1 MMVNPSAE
9 YLAGLVRELS
19 KLPRETE
26 WVEFK
31 VNAYEPQEIGEYV
44 SALAN
49 SAALSGK
56 PFAYVGWGIADHDHT
71 VVGTN
76 FSPNAR
82 KVGNEE
88 LENWLLRLLTPKINF
103 RFSEVSID
111 GHSVVLLEIERAF
124 RHPVQFRGQ
133 EYIRVGSYKK
143 KLKDFPEKE
152 RELWRIFDQ
161 TPFENGITAE
171 RVSDDEVLRQLD
183 YPAYF
188 ELLGLP
194 LPENRHAILDALA
207 GDDLIHRCDA
217 GGWNMTNLGAVLFTK
232 GLRNLPG
239 LRRKA
244 IRVIQYHG
252 SSRTETLKERA
263 GNKGYASGFEG
274 LIQFINGLLPSN
286 EVIEAA
292 LRKTV
297 PRFPELAVREL
308 VANALIHQDFTITGT
323 GPMVE
328 IFEDRIEITNPGAP
342 LVDIQRFVDTPPRS
356 RNESLASFMRRIGI
370 CEERGSGW
378 DKIVSQS
385 EFYQLPAPLVEV
397 VNNHTRVV
405 LFAPRPLSSMDRT
418 DRVRAVYLHACLRY
432 VNREYVTNTSVRGRF
447 GIEVRNSA
455 KASRLISE
463 SVGQGAIVPDDPTS
477 APKLMRYVPWW
488 AKGERPEPLLD
499 DMSPG

>member
-232 GLRNLPG
+232 GLRKLPG

-252 SSRTETLKERA
+252 SSRTETSREQ
-263 GNKGYASGFEG
+263 G
-274 LIQFINGLLPSN
+274 LRVWFRGIDPIYQWPATFQRS
-286 EVIEAA
+286 
-292 LRKTV
+292 
-297 PRFPELAVREL
+297 
-308 VANALIHQDFTITGT
+308 
-323 GPMVE
+323 
-328 IFEDRIEITNPGAP
+328 DRGGA
-342 LVDIQRFVDTPPRS
+342 
-356 RNESLASFMRRIGI
+356 
-370 CEERGSGW
+370 
-378 DKIVSQS
+378 
-385 EFYQLPAPLVEV
+385 
-397 VNNHTRVV
+397 
-405 LFAPRPLSSMDRT
+405 
-418 DRVRAVYLHACLRY
+418 
-432 VNREYVTNTSVRGRF
+432 
-447 GIEVRNSA
+447 
-455 KASRLISE
+455 
-463 SVGQGAIVPDDPTS
+463 
-477 APKLMRYVPWW
+477 
-488 AKGERPEPLLD
+488 
-499 DMSPG
+499 

>member
-56 PFAYVGWGIADHDHT
+56 PFAYVGWGIADHDHA

-76 FSPNAR
+76 FSPRAR

-88 LENWLLRLLTPKINF
+88 LENWLLHLLAPKINF

-194 LPENRHAILDALA
+194 LPENRSGILNALA
-207 GDDLIHRCDA
+207 SDDLIRRCDA
-217 GGWNMTNLGAVLFTK
+217 GGWNMTNLGAVLFAK
-232 GLRNLPG
+232 ELRNLPS

-252 SSRTETLKERA
+252 SSRTETLKERD

-274 LIQFINGLLPSN
+274 LIQFYQWPATFQRS
-286 EVIEAA
+286 
-292 LRKTV
+292 
-297 PRFPELAVREL
+297 
-308 VANALIHQDFTITGT
+308 
-323 GPMVE
+323 
-328 IFEDRIEITNPGAP
+328 DRGGA
-342 LVDIQRFVDTPPRS
+342 
-356 RNESLASFMRRIGI
+356 
-370 CEERGSGW
+370 
-378 DKIVSQS
+378 
-385 EFYQLPAPLVEV
+385 
-397 VNNHTRVV
+397 
-405 LFAPRPLSSMDRT
+405 
-418 DRVRAVYLHACLRY
+418 
-432 VNREYVTNTSVRGRF
+432 
-447 GIEVRNSA
+447 
-455 KASRLISE
+455 
-463 SVGQGAIVPDDPTS
+463 
-477 APKLMRYVPWW
+477 
-488 AKGERPEPLLD
+488 
-499 DMSPG
+499 